1 MPLIRRL
8 FFIAVTAAIA
18 LAFLGQIL
26 QGDCPVP

>member
-1 MPLIRRL
+1 MTLIRRL

-18 LAFLGQIL
+18 LSFLGQIL